1 MPQMLLPASA
11 LSLTSDESAAFS
23 AAFSDIRTHTQQNIL
38 AFITGTRPMEEFD
51 TFVEEIQSMDIA
63 GCTEILQDALDRYNQ
78 R

>member
-1 MPQMLLPASA
+1 
-11 LSLTSDESAAFS
+11 
-23 AAFSDIRTHTQQNIL
+23 
-38 AFITGTRPMEEFD
+38 MEEFD